1 MYEVI
6 FLFVLALV
14 WISFA
19 TIQDLRKREIANWV
33 NFSLIIFALG
43 FRFFYSLFSEA
54 GFNFFYQG
62 VLGLGVFFLIGNFFY
77 YGRLFAGGDAKL
89 MIALG
94 AILPFSQNFSVNLN
108 IFILFLF
115 VFLITGAVYSLVI
128 SLIISSRNFKKFR
141 KEFGKIFNK
150 NKKFIYPV
158 MFLGLVLMIS
168 GFNTLIFYLG
178 IIVFIL
184 PYFYIYAKAVDEAC
198 MIKKIKTSL
207 LREGDWLYRD
217 VKIGKKIIKAT
228 WSGLNKKEIRL
239 IQKNKKF
246 VLIRQ
251 GIPFTPVFL
260 ISFLIFF
267 YLWKTGL
274 WQRLGSSF
282 W

>member
-6 FLFVLALV
+6 FLFALALV
-14 WISFA
+14 WIIFA
-19 TIQDLRKREIANWV
+19 TVQDLRKREIANWV
-33 NFSLIIFALG
+33 SFSLIIFALG
-43 FRFFYSLFSEA
+43 FRFFYSLFSGT

-62 VLGLGVFFLIGNFFY
+62 VLGLGIFFIIGNMLY

-94 AILPFSQNFSVNLN
+94 AILPFSESFSTNLN
-108 IFILFLF
+108 IFLLFLF
-115 VFLITGAVYSLVI
+115 VFLIIGAVYSLI
-128 SLIISSRNFKKFR
+128 IGLIISFRNFKKFR
-141 KEFGKIFNK
+141 REFKVIFNK
-150 NKKFIYPV
+150 NKKLIYPV
-158 MFLGLVLMIS
+158 MFLGLVLMVI
-168 GFNTLIFYLG
+168 GFNTLIFYPG

-207 LREGDWLYRD
+207 LSEGDWLYRD
-217 VKIGKKIIKAT
+217 VKVGKKSLKAT

-239 IQKNKKF
+239 IQRNKRF

-274 WQRLGSSF
+274 WQSF
-282 W
+282 GFA